1 MLIAKYIQMNVL
13 IENMTH
19 KKHFSHHFS
28 MYMQSSAT
36 LMLTSSVREYIEE
49 IEDRSDDKRYML
61 DNLYNDF

>member
-1 MLIAKYIQMNVL
+1 
-13 IENMTH
+13 MTH